1 MTPNTLHSFL
11 LPACKPLFPE
21 HLMDSNAQAMMLAIG
36 LQESDL
42 KHRQQLI
49 GRNRNW
55 WQSINGP
62 ATGFWQFEKIGIK
75 GVIEHRTAGPMFKT
89 VCDLLGYPTNVNVI
103 HKAVINNDILAV
115 ALARCLLW
123 MVPEKLPGVG
133 EAAKAWD
140 QYLSAWRPGKP
151 SPLRWE
157 DRYILA
163 WDIVNGASPSL
174 SHKIGIKL

>member
-21 HLMDSNAQAMMLAIG
+21 HLMDSNAQAMMLTIG

-123 MVPEKLPGVG
+123 MVPEKLPALVRQQKPGINICQRGAQGSLAHCVG
-133 EAAKAWD
+133 KIAIFWH
-140 QYLSAWRPGKP
+140 G
-151 SPLRWE
+151 
-157 DRYILA
+157 ILLMVRA
-163 WDIVNGASPSL
+163 LAFLTKSG
-174 SHKIGIKL
+174 